1 MGDGALNRLLETEKE
16 AKALVEKA
24 RDQAKRIIEQ
34 AEKEAQASKQRSL
47 NENRSKHVSMLD
59 ISKEASRKEA
69 EKIRRDGIELAQGL
83 AGKSKTRIGIAVD
96 KVLEMLLEEQ

>member
-1 MGDGALNRLLETEKE
+1 MGDGTLNRLLETEKE

-24 RDQAKRIIEQ
+24 REQAKRIIEQ

-47 NENRSKHVSMLD
+47 NENRSKHSAMLD
-59 ISKEASRKEA
+59 ISKEDYRKEA